1 MHINLFGSYF
11 VIQINRQTYN
21 SHRMTKNGTGT
32 TSWFRRVINQIIKIK
47 RRDMN
52 KNEMDNKELN
62 EEKIENCNCQNEEN
76 CENNNECECENKEAE
91 ADNLSAELD
100 ELKAKNAELNDQ
112 YLRLLADYDNYR
124 KRTLR
129 EKSELIKN
137 GGEAALTSLLPVI
150 DDFERA
156 IANIDNAK
164 DMEAVK
170 EGVELIYGKF
180 LSYLNQN
187 HVTMIE
193 TEEMP
198 FDTDLHDAIT
208 TIPAPSEELK
218 GKVVDCVQKG
228 YKLNDKVIRFAK
240 VVVGE

>member
-1 MHINLFGSYF
+1 
-11 VIQINRQTYN
+11 
-21 SHRMTKNGTGT
+21 MTELKIKQL
-32 TSWFRRVINQIIKIK
+32 FRRLINQIIKIK

-52 KNEMDNKELN
+52 KNEMDNKAIN
-62 EEKIENCNCQNEEN
+62 EEKVENCNCQNEEN
-76 CENNNECECENKEAE
+76 CDNQSNCETSEENTS
-91 ADNLSAELD
+91 DNLAAQIEELQ
-100 ELKAKNAELNDQ
+100 AKNAELNDQ

-137 GGEAALTSLLPVI
+137 GGESALTSLLPVV

-156 IANIDNAK
+156 MANIENAA
-164 DMEAVK
+164 DMNAVK
-170 EGVELIYGKF
+170 EGIELIYGKF
-180 LSYLNQN
+180 LTYLNQN
-187 HVTMIE
+187 HVAEIV
-193 TEEMP
+193 TENMP

-208 TIPAPSEELK
+208 TIPAPTEELK

>member
-1 MHINLFGSYF
+1 
-11 VIQINRQTYN
+11 
-21 SHRMTKNGTGT
+21 
-32 TSWFRRVINQIIKIK
+32 
-47 RRDMN
+47 MN
-52 KNEMDNKELN
+52 KNEKDMNELN
-62 EEKIENCNCQNEEN
+62 EQNVENCNCQNDEN
-76 CENNNECECENKEAE
+76 CNCTNENECQNEAAE
-91 ADNLSAELD
+91 TDNLAVQLE
-100 ELKAKNAELNDQ
+100 EVKAKNEELNDQ

-137 GGEAALTSLLPVI
+137 GGESALTALLPVI

-164 DMEAVK
+164 DLDAVK
-170 EGVELIYGKF
+170 EGVQLIYGKF
-180 LSYLNQN
+180 ANYLTQN
-187 HVTMIE
+187 NVSVIE

-208 TIPAPSEELK
+208 TIPAPAENLK